1 MSAYPISLK
10 VIIDFSSGA
19 GTGTALILDDPTY
32 GQLDYNVLQEA
43 VSPIVDVSAQTVRV
57 TSNKAR
63 NLVQDQYEA
72 ATAVVRVLDPNG
84 DFNPQNTASPY
95 YGYLLPLRKILISA
109 TYSGT
114 TYPIGFYYTTAY
126 KYTYPTGQEIGFVDI
141 ECVDAFR
148 LFTNAAVT
156 TVTGATA
163 GEDSGTRI
171 GRILDQIGFPSSMRQ
186 IQTGNTTV
194 QADPGTS
201 RSGLTAM
208 RDVEFTEFGALYMS
222 NSGDAVYLSRSST
235 VGSIGGTPTVFNQT
249 GTGIDYRDIKFSLD
263 DKLIY
268 NSASIKANG
277 LTAQV
282 ASNQTS
288 IDTYFKHSLTK
299 ENLLMQTEDEALNL
313 AQSFVASRKDTSI
326 RIDAITLDLTTPNYA
341 NGIIAALTLN
351 YFSPVQI
358 TNIQPGGSEITQLL
372 QVQGVQHEITPNT
385 WRTTFT
391 TFEPILDGFILDN
404 TSYGILDTS
413 VLSY

>member
-1 MSAYPISLK
+1 MSYPITLK

-32 GQLDYNVLQEA
+32 GQLDYNVVQDA
-43 VSPIVDVSAQTVRV
+43 VSPIVDVSADVLRI
-57 TSNKAR
+57 TSNKSR
-63 NLVQDQYEA
+63 NLIQDQYEA
-72 ATAVVRVLDPNG
+72 GTATIRILDTNG
-84 DFNPQNTASPY
+84 DFNPQNPSSPY
-95 YGYLLPLRKILISA
+95 YGYLLPLRKILVSA
-109 TYSGT
+109 IYSGT

-126 KYTYPTGQEIGFVDI
+126 KYSYPTSQEVGYVDI
-141 ECVDAFR
+141 ECSDAFK

-156 TVTGATA
+156 TVSGAIA

-171 GRILDQIGFPSSMRQ
+171 GKILDAMSFPTSMRS

-201 RSGLTAM
+201 RTGLTAL
-208 RDVEFTEFGALYMS
+208 RDTEFTEFGAFYMS
-222 NSGDAVYLSRSST
+222 NSGDATYLNRNTT

-282 ASNQTS
+282 ASDATS
-288 IDTYFKHSLTK
+288 IATYFTHSLTK
-299 ENLLMQTEDEALNL
+299 ENLLMQTEAEALNL
-313 AQSFVASRKDTSI
+313 AQSFVASRKDTAI
-326 RIDAITLDLTTPNYA
+326 RIDAITLDLTTPSYGA
-341 NGIIAALTLN
+341 GIVAALTLD
-351 YFSPVQI
+351 YFSPVSI
-358 TNIQPGGSEITQLL
+358 SNIQPGGSTITQLL
-372 QVQGVQHEITPNT
+372 QIQGISHDITPNT
-385 WRTTFT
+385 WKTKFT

-404 TSYGILDTS
+404 SSYGIINTS

>member
-1 MSAYPISLK
+1 MPSYPITLK

-19 GTGTALILDDPTY
+19 GTGTALILDDPVY
-32 GQLDYNVLQEA
+32 GQLDYNVLQDSVA
-43 VSPIVDVSAQTVRV
+43 PIVDVSSQVARV

-63 NLVQDQYEA
+63 NLTQDQYEA
-72 ATAVVRVLDPNG
+72 GTAVVRILDPDG
-84 DFNPQNTASPY
+84 DFNPQNTSSPY
-95 YGYLLPLRKILISA
+95 YGYLLPLRKILVSA
-109 TYSGT
+109 VYSGT
-114 TYPIGFYYTTAY
+114 TYPLGFYYTTAY
-126 KYTYPTGQEIGFVDI
+126 KYSYPTGQEIGYVDI

-156 TVTGATA
+156 TVAGATA
-163 GEDSGTRI
+163 GQDSGARI
-171 GRILDQIGFPSSMRQ
+171 NNLLDAISFPSSMRQ

-194 QADPGTS
+194 QADPSTS
-201 RSGLTAM
+201 RTGLTAI
-208 RDVEFTEFGALYMS
+208 RDVEFTEFGAFYMS
-222 NSGDAVYLSRSST
+222 NSGDATFLNRAST

-249 GTGIDYRDIKFSLD
+249 GSGIDYRDIKFSLD

-282 ASNQTS
+282 SSNAAS
-288 IDTYFKHSLTK
+288 IATYFTHSLTK
-299 ENLLMQTEDEALNL
+299 ENLLMQTEAEALNL

-326 RIDAITLDLTTPNYA
+326 RIDAITLDLTTPDYA

-351 YFSPVQI
+351 YFSPVSI

-372 QVQGVQHEITPNT
+372 QVQGVAHDITPNT

-404 TSYGILDTS
+404 TTYGILDTS